1 LPGSTMDAWPLRL
14 EEERAT
20 SMPLASRAECE
31 GINSFIFN
39 RMSTL
44 PLWRLLA

>member
-1 LPGSTMDAWPLRL
+1 MPESTMGAWPPRS

-20 SMPLASRAECE
+20 AMPLASRAECE